1 MHAQTRAIRAGR
13 ADNQNAL
20 APILWA
26 TSTFTADTVSEAH
39 DMAIDTH
46 SSRFYTRYGNPTVKA
61 FEDAIADL
69 EGTESARA
77 FASGMGALS
86 AIVLGL
92 CSSGDHIVAQRQLYA
107 GTQLLLQTV
116 CPRFGIGVTFVDG
129 TKPGA
134 FAEAVLPGRTVLVM
148 AETPAN
154 PKLAV
159 VDLAAVG
166 AIAGPMTVVDST
178 FATPLAQRPAE
189 FGVDLVVHSATKAI
203 AGHNDATIGVVAGSE
218 ELLGWLWNYAVLHG
232 AVASPFDA
240 LNALRGVRTLA
251 VRLRQQTET
260 ATALAGAL
268 EGHPMVEAVHYPGLA
283 VASPARAGRQ
293 ADGPA
298 RRSGLLR
305 PQRRPRSRPGFR
317 RGGPCRATGHLAG
330 RAGEHR
336 HPSGVDHPCEPAAGG
351 ARGGVHRPGDG
362 EVLGRARAH
371 RRRGGRRDRGAGPR
385 PGNRWWRGPVAS
397 GVVRLSRAWFAAPLV
412 AVALF
417 VVSAASAS
425 AADEGDSPM
434 VVSADQSGSLGLVST
449 AQSDVEA
456 DVEGRSGSALGRPRE
471 QRAGGRGC
479 DRAVVDRRGHDGD
492 AGDLPV
498 AHEPAPPAAAG
509 PPPLDAVCTTQ
520 RAKSPRTGLRRRG
533 PLRRDLL
540 RRGLRRRGP
549 LRRDLRRR
557 GLRRRGLRRRDL
569 RRRGLPRKRPSR
581 PRTNR
586 GSVRSRLWA
595 CPTVST

>member
-1 MHAQTRAIRAGR
+1 MGHVDVHRRHRVGGPRHGDRHPLQ
-13 ADNQNAL
+13 
-20 APILWA
+20 P
-26 TSTFTADTVSEAH
+26 V
-39 DMAIDTH
+39 
-46 SSRFYTRYGNPTVKA
+46 YTRYGNPTVKA

-107 GTQLLLQTV
+107 GTQLLLQTA

-268 EGHPMVEAVHYPGLA
+268 EGHPMVEAVHYPGLPSHPQHELA
-283 VASPARAGRQ
+283 ARQMDLPGGLVSF
-293 ADGPA
+293 DL
-298 RRSGLLR
+298 SG
-305 PQRRPRSRPGFR
+305 
-317 RGGPCRATGHLAG
+317 GHEAG
-330 RAGEHR
+330 RAFVEEVRVVQLATSLGGPESIVTHPASTTHVSLLPEELEAVCIGQGTVRFSAGLEHTDDVVADVIGALDR
-336 HPSGVDHPCEPAAGG
+336 VRGIVGG
-351 ARGGVHRPGDG
+351 A
-362 EVLGRARAH
+362 AR
-371 RRRGGRRDRGAGPR
+371 
-385 PGNRWWRGPVAS
+385 
-397 GVVRLSRAWFAAPLV
+397 
-412 AVALF
+412 
-417 VVSAASAS
+417 
-425 AADEGDSPM
+425 
-434 VVSADQSGSLGLVST
+434 
-449 AQSDVEA
+449 
-456 DVEGRSGSALGRPRE
+456 
-471 QRAGGRGC
+471 
-479 DRAVVDRRGHDGD
+479 
-492 AGDLPV
+492 
-498 AHEPAPPAAAG
+498 
-509 PPPLDAVCTTQ
+509 
-520 RAKSPRTGLRRRG
+520 
-533 PLRRDLL
+533 
-540 RRGLRRRGP
+540 
-549 LRRDLRRR
+549 
-557 GLRRRGLRRRDL
+557 
-569 RRRGLPRKRPSR
+569 
-581 PRTNR
+581 
-586 GSVRSRLWA
+586 
-595 CPTVST
+595 

>member
-1 MHAQTRAIRAGR
+1 MPEGAGGGSGDASGGGMGDRQTGGGSGDASGGGMGDRPTGGGSGDRPTGGLHAQTRAIRAGR

-107 GTQLLLQTV
+107 GTQLLLQTA

-260 ATALAGAL
+260 ATALAEAL
-268 EGHPMVEAVHYPGLA
+268 EGHPMVEAVHYPGLPSHPQHELA
-283 VASPARAGRQ
+283 ARQMDLPGGLVSF
-293 ADGPA
+293 DL
-298 RRSGLLR
+298 SG
-305 PQRRPRSRPGFR
+305 
-317 RGGPCRATGHLAG
+317 GHEAG
-330 RAGEHR
+330 RAFVEEVRVVQLATSLGGPESIVTHPASTTHVSLLPEELEAVCIGQGTVRFSAGLEHTDDVVADVIGALDR
-336 HPSGVDHPCEPAAGG
+336 VRGIVGG
-351 ARGGVHRPGDG
+351 A
-362 EVLGRARAH
+362 AR
-371 RRRGGRRDRGAGPR
+371 
-385 PGNRWWRGPVAS
+385 
-397 GVVRLSRAWFAAPLV
+397 
-412 AVALF
+412 
-417 VVSAASAS
+417 
-425 AADEGDSPM
+425 
-434 VVSADQSGSLGLVST
+434 
-449 AQSDVEA
+449 
-456 DVEGRSGSALGRPRE
+456 
-471 QRAGGRGC
+471 
-479 DRAVVDRRGHDGD
+479 
-492 AGDLPV
+492 
-498 AHEPAPPAAAG
+498 
-509 PPPLDAVCTTQ
+509 
-520 RAKSPRTGLRRRG
+520 
-533 PLRRDLL
+533 
-540 RRGLRRRGP
+540 
-549 LRRDLRRR
+549 
-557 GLRRRGLRRRDL
+557 
-569 RRRGLPRKRPSR
+569 
-581 PRTNR
+581 
-586 GSVRSRLWA
+586 
-595 CPTVST
+595 